1 MIVNQL
7 IIKLKDTIVMEITK
21 NKITEIFCIIDDFCQ
36 EYDKEIARMSICE
49 PDGRKH
55 RNRKWTMSR
64 SEIMTILIYF
74 HFNTFRNFKHYWRN
88 RQTLW
93 GGCTDANPKLL
104 LNDT

>member
-1 MIVNQL
+1 MVVNQL

-21 NKITEIFCIIDDFCQ
+21 DKITEIFCIIDEFCQ

-74 HFNTFRNFKHYWRN
+74 HFNTFRNF
-88 RQTLW
+88 Q
-93 GGCTDANPKLL
+93 ALL
-104 LNDT
+104 PFLCQGSPARPVPQAAFI